1 MAICQQRPSIMQA
14 MIVSDAI
21 DTLPYGLTRG
31 LAGVVAEVVS
41 FTAGR
46 TSCQHAASNLP
57 TVSQQ
62 MGMAGPPVRHLEAHS
77 LPAPSLPVAGR
88 SQGTLAPHFGAP
100 HAGRSASHAPPR
112 RREVGIE
119 HRGGDIGMTQR
130 FLHQA
135 DIGGG
140 SVEVCGE
147 RVPRFRVCPRAVCTA
162 AHQAQRHRA
171 SDLL

>member
-77 LPAPSLPVAGR
+77 LPAPSLPGAGR
-88 SQGTLAPHFGAP
+88 SQGRWRLTSGLPMPQGPHRIR
-100 HAGRSASHAPPR
+100 HRVVD
-112 RREVGIE
+112 EMGIE
-119 HRGGDIGMTQR
+119 PHGGDIGM
-130 FLHQA
+130 
-135 DIGGG
+135 
-140 SVEVCGE
+140 
-147 RVPRFRVCPRAVCTA
+147 P
-162 AHQAQRHRA
+162 
-171 SDLL
+171 

>member
-1 MAICQQRPSIMQA
+1 MAICQQRPSIMRA

-31 LAGVVAEVVS
+31 LAGVVAEMVS

-46 TSCQHAASNLP
+46 TSCQHDASNLP
-57 TVSQQ
+57 TVRQQ

-77 LPAPSLPVAGR
+77 LPAPSLPGAGR

-112 RREVGIE
+112 RR
-119 HRGGDIGMTQR
+119 RGGY
-130 FLHQA
+130 
-135 DIGGG
+135 
-140 SVEVCGE
+140 
-147 RVPRFRVCPRAVCTA
+147 RASWW
-162 AHQAQRHRA
+162 RHRYGPTFSAPGGYRWWLGKGLWRTCATFLCMSTSRVYCCA
-171 SDLL
+171 SSTETSRQ